1 MSGVVERLAGFD
13 LRESALVGGS
23 TLVFPSIDDHKLRLR
38 FRCEFLGSCP

>member
-23 TLVFPSIDDHKLRLR
+23 ALVFLTIDDHKLRLW